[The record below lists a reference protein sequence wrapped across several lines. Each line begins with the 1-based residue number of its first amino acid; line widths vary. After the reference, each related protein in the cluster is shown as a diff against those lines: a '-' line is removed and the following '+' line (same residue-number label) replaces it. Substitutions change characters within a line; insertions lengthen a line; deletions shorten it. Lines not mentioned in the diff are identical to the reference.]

1 LLHLDTSKYAKE
13 LFMAADKFDVM
24 GLKKAVE
31 CKFMNDLNVDNVT
44 EVLTLFDTH
53 GCETEGFEDKA
64 VK

>member
-1 LLHLDTSKYAKE
+1 
-13 LFMAADKFDVM
+13 MAADKFDVM